1 MLRRKLFREIGKNLS
16 QFITI
21 LLMVMIG
28 VMAYSGIE
36 AYMDG
41 MIEAADKFYTDY
53 NLQDLDVMG
62 AGFSSD
68 DLDTVKGLAH
78 VKNAE
83 RKLVINAI
91 NSEDNDKGFVVSFIE
106 SNDISKF
113 YVEEGVPF
121 DVNTKGA
128 WVDAWYLS
136 ENNLKIG
143 DKIKFKYDTLE
154 LEETVV
160 GAIKLPDH
168 IYDIKDESALL
179 PDHSTFGFVYIS
191 VNEIPEDYVK
201 EMIMKEAGIA
211 NELLFNMLVPDFDY
225 KTFLPFNYI
234 MVDVDDKANVDAV
247 KDSIEDAV
255 EGTMA
260 IIKIEDSLSYS
271 TYQGEIDEGRGFV
284 GIFSG
289 LFLFIA
295 ILSVITTMTRVIKK
309 QRIQIGTLKAL
320 GFSDMKVQLHYIGYG
335 FWVSLI
341 GAALGLLAGKFFIG
355 QVFMGLEMDFFE
367 IPNEGA
373 VMNPLS
379 YLVAFAVVLGISF
392 VTYLTCRKQLKENPA
407 ETLRI
412 ELPKVKSGT
421 LGFTTSSAFKKMK
434 FSTKWNIRDVIR
446 NKIRTLTAVVGI
458 TGCCV
463 LIVCALGMLNSMD
476 HFIDLQF
483 EDLYNFNYSLS
494 LKEGISGDEIKT
506 LTDTY
511 GDKTS
516 QTLGIEIKDSTGNR
530 TANTVFVHDAGDLV
544 RFIDPDNDF
553 MTLDR
558 NDGVYITHKLG
569 ENENIKIGDTITWHI
584 YGSKDYYES
593 KVVGYNK
600 DPQTQGVT
608 ATRAYIESLGLD
620 YMPDTIYTNDDLSNK
635 KDIANVQVVQDKSNL
650 KVNISGMLEMMRSMI
665 VIIIFVA
672 VLLGVIIIYSM
683 SILSYSEKQYQF
695 STLKVLGFEDS
706 AIRRIFIKQNNWI
719 AIAAIIIGLP
729 LGRGLTSWL
738 FKICIEDKF
747 DIDTY
752 ISSLTYF
759 LGAAGTFLVSFVV
772 SMFLGRKVNSIDM
785 VSSLKSNE

>member
-1 MLRRKLFREIGKNLS
+1 M
-16 QFITI
+16 
-21 LLMVMIG
+21 
-28 VMAYSGIE
+28 
-36 AYMDG
+36 
-41 MIEAADKFYTDY
+41 
-53 NLQDLDVMG
+53 
-62 AGFSSD
+62 
-68 DLDTVKGLAH
+68 
-78 VKNAE
+78 
-83 RKLVINAI
+83 
-91 NSEDNDKGFVVSFIE
+91 
-106 SNDISKF
+106 
-113 YVEEGVPF
+113 
-121 DVNTKGA
+121 
-128 WVDAWYLS
+128 
-136 ENNLKIG
+136 
-143 DKIKFKYDTLE
+143 
-154 LEETVV
+154 
-160 GAIKLPDH
+160 
-168 IYDIKDESALL
+168 
-179 PDHSTFGFVYIS
+179 
-191 VNEIPEDYVK
+191 
-201 EMIMKEAGIA
+201 
-211 NELLFNMLVPDFDY
+211 
-225 KTFLPFNYI
+225 
-234 MVDVDDKANVDAV
+234 
-247 KDSIEDAV
+247 
-255 EGTMA
+255 
-260 IIKIEDSLSYS
+260 
-271 TYQGEIDEGRGFV
+271 
-284 GIFSG
+284 
-289 LFLFIA
+289 
-295 ILSVITTMTRVIKK
+295 
-309 QRIQIGTLKAL
+309 
-320 GFSDMKVQLHYIGYG
+320 
-335 FWVSLI
+335 
-341 GAALGLLAGKFFIG
+341 LAGKFFIG

-620 YMPDTIYTNDDLSNK
+620 YTPDTIYTNDDLSNK

-650 KVNISGMLEMMRSMI
+650 KKNISGMLEMMRTMI

-738 FKICIEDKF
+738 FKICIDDKF

-752 ISSLTYF
+752 ISFPTYF

>member
-211 NELLFNMLVPDFDY
+211 NELLFNMFMPEFDY